1 MNPTIAEI
9 DSTND
14 TTYANTGTTKNN
26 TTRNAAVQILIHQLQ
41 VNRYPSF
48 VSGEYFFQIFSR
60 MPSKI
65 TSVVSNRVSRYEAK
79 TKTR

>member
-26 TTRNAAVQILIHQLQ
+26 TTRNAVVQILMHQLQ

-48 VSGEYFFQIFSR
+48 VSGEYFFQTFSR
-60 MPSKI
+60 SPSKI
-65 TSVVSNRVSRYEAK
+65 TSVTSIRVSRYEAK
-79 TKTR
+79 TKIR